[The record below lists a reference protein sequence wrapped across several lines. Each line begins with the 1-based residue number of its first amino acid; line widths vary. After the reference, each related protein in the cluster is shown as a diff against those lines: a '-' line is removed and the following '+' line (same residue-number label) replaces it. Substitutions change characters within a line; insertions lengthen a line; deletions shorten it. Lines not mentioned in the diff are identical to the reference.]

1 VDMWILW
8 TTQSYPHK
16 AVKLWI
22 KYERCKQA
30 VIGGGVVMRSENLNG
45 QGVGRTSKEE
55 LLARLAEVELDEAG
69 DDGLNGENESPVES
83 EAERLAALAQSPD
96 MRIDGKP
103 KGSPRAKPLTHKQTV
118 FAQGLIAGNTL
129 EAAYRAAYPDAQAK
143 ASVIKSNAWKLS
155 QDQRIKSMVEASW
168 GETVEAMTDDNEAV
182 KRYVIKEL
190 LHHSKTAKQE
200 GTKLKALEM
209 MGKSVGMFKQDQAD
223 KDDVIVSAEQLKRE
237 LAGHIRLLNNIKPMT
252 RAAVLEL
259 GEGAIID
266 ALPNATKANAT
277 HKASATQGA

>member
-1 VDMWILW
+1 
-8 TTQSYPHK
+8 
-16 AVKLWI
+16 
-22 KYERCKQA
+22 
-30 VIGGGVVMRSENLNG
+30 MRNDGLNV

-55 LLARLAEVELDEAG
+55 LLARLAEIDAGDDE
-69 DDGLNGENESPVES
+69 DDGLNGENESPEGS
-83 EAERLAALAQSPD
+83 EAERLAALAQSPE

-103 KGSPRAKPLTHKQTV
+103 KGSARAKPLTHKQTV

-143 ASVIKSNAWKLS
+143 QSVIKSNAWKLS
-155 QDQRIKSMVEASW
+155 QDPRIKAQVEASW
-168 GETVEAMTDDNEAV
+168 GETVEAMTDDVEAV

-209 MGKSVGMFKQDQAD
+209 MGKSVGMFKQDQVD

-259 GEGAIID
+259 GEGSVID
-266 ALPNATKANAT
+266 ALPNAAKANAT
-277 HKASATQGA
+277 RKADVMPDA